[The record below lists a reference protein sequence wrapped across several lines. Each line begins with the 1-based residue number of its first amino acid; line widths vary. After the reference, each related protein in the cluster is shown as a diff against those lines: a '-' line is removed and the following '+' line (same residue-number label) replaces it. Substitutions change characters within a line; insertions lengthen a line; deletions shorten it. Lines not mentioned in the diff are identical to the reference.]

1 MEAQGRLVA
10 PQPVLLVSLLPVDAR
25 HEGAGEDEGDDG
37 DQADHHAAPDVYE
50 QQGRDVPPQ
59 PLLHDGEA
67 AVDVDP
73 LVGADVG
80 EDAVVV
86 LAAAVALHEAAG
98 VGHAVRAAGQLV
110 PAVAEL
116 VPVLVSGL
124 EVEGAAALEVP
135 LEGVPLVA
143 HVLVHPVA
151 AHLVQDLVAHLQN
164 NNLSYGTNNNLIKI
178 PKIIDPMKSV
188 Q

>member
-1 MEAQGRLVA
+1 MEAQGRLVG
-10 PQPVLLVSLLPVDAR
+10 PQPVLLVSLLPVDAG

-37 DQADHHAAPDVYE
+37 DQADDHAAPDVDQ

-98 VGHAVRAAGQLV
+98 VGHAVRAAGEVV

-116 VPVLVSGL
+116 VPVLVAGL

-135 LEGVPLVA
+135 LQRVPLVA
-143 HVLVHPVA
+143 HLLVHPVA
-151 AHLVQDLVAHLQN
+151 AHLVQDLVAHLHN
-164 NNLSYGTNNNLIKI
+164 NFSKGTNNKLKTKT
-178 PKIIDPMKSV
+178 PAYDDAM
-188 Q
+188 